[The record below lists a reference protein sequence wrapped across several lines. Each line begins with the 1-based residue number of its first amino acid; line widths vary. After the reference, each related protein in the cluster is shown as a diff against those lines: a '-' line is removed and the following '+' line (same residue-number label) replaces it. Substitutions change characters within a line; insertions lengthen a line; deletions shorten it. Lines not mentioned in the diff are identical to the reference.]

1 MSRIGRRTV
10 DRCAVGLAGIFEPP
24 GDRLVGIN
32 WPSQPTD
39 CELGHS
45 HFLSSAANYL
55 FAEAQAMTQQSAKF
69 SPRRIMI
76 VCLVA
81 LVLATS
87 IAIAFGAVPE
97 RTKTNIRDAFVNT
110 TLGAAAL
117 AALDRLQKIA
127 RKH

>member
-1 MSRIGRRTV
+1 
-10 DRCAVGLAGIFEPP
+10 
-24 GDRLVGIN
+24 
-32 WPSQPTD
+32 
-39 CELGHS
+39 
-45 HFLSSAANYL
+45 
-55 FAEAQAMTQQSAKF
+55 MTQQSAKF
-69 SPRRIMI
+69 SPPAYHAPRRIMI

-117 AALDRLQKIA
+117 TALDRLQKIA

>member
-1 MSRIGRRTV
+1 
-10 DRCAVGLAGIFEPP
+10 
-24 GDRLVGIN
+24 
-32 WPSQPTD
+32 
-39 CELGHS
+39 
-45 HFLSSAANYL
+45 
-55 FAEAQAMTQQSAKF
+55 MTQQSAKF

-117 AALDRLQKIA
+117 SALHRLEKIA
-127 RKH
+127 RKP